1 MGVGVGPALSRAG
14 PGAASG
20 YVFLVVVMLIRCIV
34 AVVSVVFGVLFSA
47 STGAAATVDG

>member
-1 MGVGVGPALSRAG
+1 MGVGVGPAPSRAG
-14 PGAASG
+14 PAASG
-20 YVFLVVVMLIRCIV
+20 YVFLGVVMLIRCIV